1 MAAGWNHRIHCQP
14 MLVNAALVNVKAV
27 LDVARG
33 VGSMT
38 RALHGKANTIVGIDL
53 VETTLAPTRD
63 ADRGDTNYIAGD
75 VLTYPFASDLNQS
88 ISSRPYSVFAIGS
101 FYAGR
106 ITYSSS
112 SPG

>member
-1 MAAGWNHRIHCQP
+1 MAAGWNHNIHYQP
-14 MLVNAALVNVKAV
+14 MLVNAALVNAKAV
-27 LDVARG
+27 LYVGCG

-38 RALHGKANTIVGIDL
+38 RALHGKANTVVGIDL
-53 VETTLAPTRD
+53 VETSLAPARD

-75 VLTYPFASDLNQS
+75 VLRYPFASDLKQS
-88 ISSRPYSVFAIGS
+88 IRSGPYSVFAIGS
-101 FYAGR
+101 FYAWR